1 MEDLKKENE
10 LLRKR
15 VAELEQQLY
24 SKAPNAFTPEQKA
37 DPFEKVAKLTNQEI
51 YRFGRQL
58 VTPNFGYEGK

>member
-15 VAELEQQLY
+15 VAELEKQLY
-24 SKAPNAFTPEQKA
+24 AKAPTALTSQQKA
-37 DPFEKVAKLTNQEI
+37 DTFEKVDKLTNQEI